1 MIQSKHLFSSSSLIV
16 LHKFVLY
23 CVIFH
28 SHLKR
33 RRHSLFSFKFQCRN
47 NCRYTSSLNRKS
59 IMSRVSHNQR
69 ATRGTNKDTGSD
81 IVARDNGK
89 YYFSRNIYD
98 LGFIELTEDKS
109 LTII

>member
-1 MIQSKHLFSSSSLIV
+1 
-16 LHKFVLY
+16 
-23 CVIFH
+23 
-28 SHLKR
+28 
-33 RRHSLFSFKFQCRN
+33 
-47 NCRYTSSLNRKS
+47 
-59 IMSRVSHNQR
+59 MSRVSHNQR